1 MPCAFSSSRIICPI
15 IADSLESFE
24 ETTTAAAS
32 AGEAPRARTAA
43 THSDFSMLARRHPR
57 CGRRRLAH
65 SGAHCRLPACA
76 SRAPLPARVR
86 IDAAPYDGRPM
97 SPAAKSPPAPLEAG
111 RASSGR
117 YSGWRLL
124 LEGLTGQR
132 GLSRAWAKAAPRPRY
147 RVVIVGGGGHGLATA
162 YYLTAEY
169 GIRDVTVPER
179 GPIGIGNV
187 GRNTTIIRTNYCHP
201 ENIRF
206 YEFSLKL
213 WERLEQRLNFNAMV
227 SQRGTLNLF
236 HTEAQRDLFTRR
248 ANMMRLHG
256 VDAEALSRE
265 EVKELVPLVD
275 LDNGRYPVLG
285 GFLQRRGGT
294 VRHDA
299 VAWGYARAASEA
311 GADVIEHCEVTG
323 IRREGARVSG
333 VETTGG
339 AIGAEIVCHVLQA
352 FVSEPLKPVLD
363 VVLTYGAGHFYVSQS
378 DKGGLV
384 FGGAIDGYNSY
395 GQRGTLPMAE
405 EVAASAVTLLPG
417 LARVR
422 VLRQWG
428 GVMDM
433 SMDGSPIIS
442 KTPLE
447 GLILNGGWCYGGFK
461 AIPAGG
467 LTTAHLI
474 ARDEPHPLAS
484 HLDQ

>member
-1 MPCAFSSSRIICPI
+1 MNPQPKSHPTPA
-15 IADSLESFE
+15 
-24 ETTTAAAS
+24 
-32 AGEAPRARTAA
+32 RAR
-43 THSDFSMLARRHPR
+43 
-57 CGRRRLAH
+57 
-65 SGAHCRLPACA
+65 
-76 SRAPLPARVR
+76 RV
-86 IDAAPYDGRPM
+86 
-97 SPAAKSPPAPLEAG
+97 
-111 RASSGR
+111 SSGR
-117 YSGWRLL
+117 YSLWRVL

-132 GLSRAWAKAAPRPRY
+132 GWSRAWAKATPRERY

-162 YYLTAEY
+162 FYLATEY
-169 GIRDVTVPER
+169 GISDVAVLEQ
-179 GPIGIGNV
+179 GPLGLGNV
-187 GRNTTIIRTNYCHP
+187 GRNTTIIRSNYFHP
-201 ENIRF
+201 QNIRF
-206 YEFSLKL
+206 YEHSLKL
-213 WERLEQRLNFNAMV
+213 WEGLERALNFNAMV

-236 HTEAQRDLFTRR
+236 HSEAQRDLFTRR
-248 ANMMRLHG
+248 ANMMRLLG

-265 EVKELVPLVD
+265 AVKELVPLVD

-311 GADVIEHCEVTG
+311 GVDIVEDCEVTG
-323 IRREGARVSG
+323 IARDGSRVTG
-333 VETTGG
+333 VETTRGHIT
-339 AIGAEIVCHVLQA
+339 ADTVCLAVAGHSSRLAAMAGLTLPIESHVLQA
-352 FVSEPLKPVLD
+352 FVSEGIKPVLD

-484 HLDQ
+484 HLDLRRFAAGRTVDERGAGPFPYAH